1 MNWGYSRGTYGSV
14 TSRGVACRQPK
25 ENSTFIPYWTIGTK
39 GMKPDV
45 EQQHYVMA
53 VLIRGGVFGEK
64 SE

>member
-1 MNWGYSRGTYGSV
+1 
-14 TSRGVACRQPK
+14 
-25 ENSTFIPYWTIGTK
+25 
-39 GMKPDV
+39 KPDV